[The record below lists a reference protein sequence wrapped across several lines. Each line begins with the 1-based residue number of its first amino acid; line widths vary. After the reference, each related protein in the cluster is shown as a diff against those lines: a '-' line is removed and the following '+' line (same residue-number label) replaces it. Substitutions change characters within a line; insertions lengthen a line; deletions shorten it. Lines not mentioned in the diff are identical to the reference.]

1 MPPRV
6 YEFKTRSVPDVGDQ
20 GREDIWGSRL
30 WRFLRATK
38 TTEITS
44 GGLLHSQGYHTH
56 TRIRRSVVWTRLKMQ
71 ETTRGHNP
79 APATG
84 SATSSTPPQSAR
96 RHMRATFVG
105 GAQAAAPELVQWI
118 GRPLHCPL
126 ALPHLHAQGSCA
138 GRERGKFNPRSR
150 YTEPDLRVMEA
161 SRGFAEAGALS
172 PEQAARY
179 LRYIWVAGRV

>member
-1 MPPRV
+1 MPPSV

-30 WRFLRATK
+30 WRRFLRATK
-38 TTEITS
+38 TTEIIS

-84 SATSSTPPQSAR
+84 SATSSTPRQAR
-96 RHMRATFVG
+96 VG
-105 GAQAAAPELVQWI
+105 ACARPSWAGLRRRRRSSCSGLA
-118 GRPLHCPL
+118 GRYTVRWPCP
-126 ALPHLHAQGSCA
+126 ASTRKAHAQGGNEGSSIR
-138 GRERGKFNPRSR
+138 GRDTRS
-150 YTEPDLRVMEA
+150 P
-161 SRGFAEAGALS
+161 
-172 PEQAARY
+172 
-179 LRYIWVAGRV
+179 I